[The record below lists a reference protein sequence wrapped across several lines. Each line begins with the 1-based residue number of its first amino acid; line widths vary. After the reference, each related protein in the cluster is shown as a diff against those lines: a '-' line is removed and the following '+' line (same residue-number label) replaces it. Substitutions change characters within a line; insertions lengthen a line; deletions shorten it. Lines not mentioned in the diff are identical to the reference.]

1 MNNNKRTI
9 KIIIISAIL
18 ILFPFIIGIPFTLG
32 YQRPVILE
40 VVLALFGLIELLVLM
55 IIIQLKQRKLYKENM
70 TNSEFKM
77 TDGYKKYK
85 TAIIIILSTAGA
97 NLMLSLLYFYFFVK

>member
-55 IIIQLKQRKLYKENM
+55 IIIQYPE
-70 TNSEFKM
+70 
-77 TDGYKKYK
+77 
-85 TAIIIILSTAGA
+85 LS
-97 NLMLSLLYFYFFVK
+97 